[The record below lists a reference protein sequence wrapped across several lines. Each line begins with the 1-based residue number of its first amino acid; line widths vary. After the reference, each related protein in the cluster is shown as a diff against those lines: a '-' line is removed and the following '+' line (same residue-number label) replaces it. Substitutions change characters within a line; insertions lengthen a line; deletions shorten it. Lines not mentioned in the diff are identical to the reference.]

1 MAHVLSGGTH
11 GLHALVESAS
21 TADTES
27 DAAVTNPGDV
37 QLDLPFDGGVN
48 AIAFSPDS
56 TRIAWGGDGTTVPI
70 RAVGTGPRQEIT
82 NLKGFVSSLAFSPD
96 GALLAVA
103 DLDEVLVYDAVSAA
117 LIWGGP
123 IEAGRSVNFVAFT
136 PDGASVVAATDDSV
150 AVLDKDSGR
159 ARTFPVEAT
168 VADVDVSNDGTL
180 LVAAVDKR
188 HGANHVNEG
197 AAVVFELASG
207 TEVTRLTPDNAVHAV
222 GFAMDAAAGAPAVL
236 FGAADGTT
244 RLFASDTGAER
255 WRLPSQPD
263 QPPFESTRLAVEP
276 SGKFAIVGDA
286 DGNATVLDLR
296 RDGQEKFRAEHVG
309 AVNAVAFAPNGLLA
323 ASSGIDN
330 TLQVQVPANQAF
342 LYSRSTDEVRTMVFS
357 PDSRWLALGHL
368 GSIVV
373 YDNGSP

>member
-1 MAHVLSGGTH
+1 M
-11 GLHALVESAS
+11 
-21 TADTES
+21 
-27 DAAVTNPGDV
+27 TNPGDV
-37 QLDLPFDGGVN
+37 LLDLPFDGGVN

-56 TRIAWGGDGTTVPI
+56 GRIAWGGDGTTVPI
-70 RAVGTGPRQEIT
+70 RALGTGPRLEIPD
-82 NLKGFVSSLAFSPD
+82 LKGFVASVAFSPD
-96 GALLAVA
+96 GALLAIA
-103 DLDEVLVYDAVSAA
+103 DLDEVLVYDAISGA
-117 LIWGGP
+117 LRWGGP
-123 IEAGRSVNFVAFT
+123 IEAGRSVNVVAFT
-136 PDGASVVAATDDSV
+136 PDGDSVIATTDDLV

-180 LVAAVDKR
+180 LVVGVDKR
-188 HGANHVNEG
+188 HGGDHVNEG
-197 AAVVFELASG
+197 AAVVFDLASG

-222 GFAMDAAAGAPAVL
+222 GFVMDAAGGAPAVL

-244 RLFASDTGAER
+244 RLFTSDTGAEL
-255 WRLPSQPD
+255 WRLPSHPD
-263 QPPFESTRLAVEP
+263 QPPFGSTQLAVEP

-296 RDGQEKFRAEHVG
+296 RDGQEKFQAQHVG
-309 AVNAVAFAPNGLLA
+309 AVNAVAFAPNGLMA

-368 GSIVV
+368 GSLVV
-373 YDNGSP
+373 FDNGSP